1 MAENQCQLDG
11 FTRCSP
17 TARPSENWIL
27 QLSAVKV
34 SNGKVTRMGD
44 STNTDR
50 FDRKRL
56 ASTLTATEQIS
67 KWYRPWSSFHC
78 EQAPSS
84 IRIPSIPGARKRR
97 IKLNYRDASNS
108 LTSAILSYSSRLGSS
123 AAAATFSSSC
133 WI

>member
-44 STNTDR
+44 SNNTDR

-56 ASTLTATEQIS
+56 ASTLTATDQIRS
-67 KWYRPWSSFHC
+67 GNRPWSSFHC

-97 IKLNYRDASNS
+97 IKLNYRGALYANDAN
-108 LTSAILSYSSRLGSS
+108 RPGGV
-123 AAAATFSSSC
+123 C
-133 WI
+133 PG